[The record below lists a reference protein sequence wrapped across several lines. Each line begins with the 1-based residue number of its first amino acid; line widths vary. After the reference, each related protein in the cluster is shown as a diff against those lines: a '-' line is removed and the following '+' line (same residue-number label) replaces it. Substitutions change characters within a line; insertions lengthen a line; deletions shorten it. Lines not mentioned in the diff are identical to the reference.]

1 MTEKKTVVV
10 GTIGAGYAAD
20 LHASG
25 YQRVCGVNVRLKTIC
40 DVRLEAAEQ
49 IKERYGYE
57 HAASD
62 YEDLLRDPE
71 IDVIDLVTPP
81 FLHCEMAVKA
91 LRAGKHVICEKP
103 LTGYFGKR

>member
-71 IDVIDLVTPP
+71 IDVIDLVTQPD
-81 FLHCEMAVKA
+81 V
-91 LRAGKHVICEKP
+91 
-103 LTGYFGKR
+103 YKRQAAECIQ

>member
-71 IDVIDLVTPP
+71 IDAAVFTLRDGGEGAAGGKTRDL
-81 FLHCEMAVKA
+81 
-91 LRAGKHVICEKP
+91 
-103 LTGYFGKR
+103 

>member
-81 FLHCEMAVKA
+81 
-91 LRAGKHVICEKP
+91 RW
-103 LTGYFGKR
+103 R